1 MKTALNQNLSSKQLL
16 VLTMTFYF
24 LSFLTENNGD
34 LITGGFS
41 LLGLICLAMFL
52 TALVRDIKNKTEKLA
67 QDIFLVLI
75 GYGFILGII
84 YEVMK

>member
-34 LITGGFS
+34 LITGCFS